1 MTLEDLRVFVAV
13 CEARNLTSVAR
24 ALGCTQPAVAQHVS
38 RLERELGVSLLERGP
53 RGVAPTPAGRL
64 LHEASSAG
72 LGGLALAL
80 QEIERLR
87 LGRGG
92 RLAIATGGTTVR
104 HFMGEAVREIRERFP
119 DVPVQFTPANSTGHC
134 FDILAERKAD
144 LAFVTI
150 GDPVRGFE
158 QRAALH
164 LPLVVLVQRDDPLA
178 TRRRLR
184 IADLDGLRCITLS
197 ESTLSYR
204 LIGDILTRH
213 RVRLQP
219 NLRVDD
225 HDTARVFVELG
236 LGHSIMP
243 VVHAKHFEQEGRVRA
258 VPISG
263 LPPIAVGWAARSFAL
278 LPPAAFAFMELVAE
292 SAAHWKSHGVKVA
305 R

>member
-1 MTLEDLRVFVAV
+1 MTLEDLRVFVSV
-13 CEARNLTSVAR
+13 CEARTLTGVAH

-38 RLERELGVSLLERGP
+38 RLERDLGVSLLERGP
-53 RGVAPTPAGRL
+53 RGVTPTAAGRVL
-64 LHEASSAG
+64 YEASSAG

-104 HFMGEAVREIRERFP
+104 HFMGEAVREIRRRFP
-119 DVPVQFTPANSTGHC
+119 DVPIHFTPANSTGHC
-134 FDILAERKAD
+134 FEILAERKAD
-144 LAFVTI
+144 LAFVTV

-158 QRAALH
+158 QRPALH
-164 LPLVVLVQRDDPLA
+164 LPLVVLVAREEPLA
-178 TRRRLR
+178 KRRRLG
-184 IADLDGLRCITLS
+184 IADLDGLSCITLS
-197 ESTLSYR
+197 QSTLSYR
-204 LIGDILTRH
+204 LIGDILGHH
-213 RVRLQP
+213 RVRLQS

-258 VPISG
+258 VPITG
-263 LPPIAVGWAARSFAL
+263 LPPIAVGWAARSFGL
-278 LPPAAFAFMELVAE
+278 LPPAATAFMEVVAQ
-292 SAAHWKSHGVKVA
+292 SARRWRRYGVKVV